1 MGAAMG
7 EVLVGDGAEG
17 EGPVAVV
24 VVCDVDG
31 VERRRFVVSRRE
43 VEVSDARGELF
54 DEVEGALLRERDRC
68 GRVLGAAVGERG
80 GGVTRGP
87 VTLVPPPS
95 GPRG

>member
-1 MGAAMG
+1 MGSAMG
-7 EVLVGDGAEG
+7 ELLVGDGAEG

-68 GRVLGAAVGERG
+68 VRGLSGVGG
-80 GGVTRGP
+80 DGGVTRGP

-95 GPRG
+95 DLRG